1 MSEKI
6 AIIVCSNSGID
17 YISHPN
23 KIDVFRSLL
32 YVNGEEFEDYLD
44 ISADDFYERLVK
56 EPQTIVTTSQTA
68 TGKMLEVYN
77 RLESEGFTDA
87 IVITISS
94 YLSGTY
100 QNAVLAGN
108 MLESL
113 KVHIFDSRT
122 AAFPEAKMALV
133 ASDMAKEGKSV
144 SEILAALDFIR
155 ENNKIYFAVDT
166 LKYLVKNG
174 RLSATRGFMGSL
186 LKLKPLLTITKEG
199 RIVPIQKIRT
209 FTKAVNHVKEKFF
222 EEVKGF
228 PFEPFII
235 HTNNLDLSNQIA
247 KEITERFPDIK
258 EVSSYPLTPV
268 VGAHVGPG
276 AFGIGYIKK

>member
-56 EPQTIVTTSQTA
+56 EPQTIVNTSQTA

-113 KVHIFDSRT
+113 KVHIFNSRT

-144 SEILAALDFIR
+144 NEILAALEHIR
-155 ENNKIYFAVDT
+155 ENNKIYFPVDT

-199 RIVPIQKIRT
+199 RIVPIKKIRT
-209 FTKAVNHVKEKFF
+209 FSKALNHVKEKFF

-228 PFEPFII
+228 SFEPFII
-235 HTNNLDLSNQIA
+235 HTNNIDLANKIA
-247 KEITERFPDIK
+247 KEITERFPEIK
-258 EVSSYPLTPV
+258 EVPMYPLTPV

>member
-56 EPQTIVTTSQTA
+56 EPQTVITTSQTA
-68 TGKMLEVYN
+68 PGRMLEVYN

-87 IVITISS
+87 IVITVSS

-113 KVHIFDSRT
+113 KVHLFDSRT
-122 AAFPEAKMALV
+122 VAFPEAKMALV

-144 SEILAALDFIR
+144 NEILSALDYIR

-166 LKYLVKNG
+166 LEYLVKNG
-174 RLSATRGFMGSL
+174 RLSATSGFMGSF
-186 LKLKPLLTITKEG
+186 LKIKPLLTITKEG
-199 RIVPIQKIRT
+199 RIVPIKKIRT
-209 FTKAVNHVKEKFF
+209 FSKALNHVKEKFF
-222 EEVKGF
+222 EEVQDLQ
-228 PFEPFII
+228 FEPFII
-235 HTNNLDLSNQIA
+235 HTNNIELSNQIA
-247 KEITERFPDIK
+247 KEIIERFPDIK
-258 EVSSYPLTPV
+258 EVASYPLTPV

-276 AFGIGYIKK
+276 TLGIGYIKK

>member
-1 MSEKI
+1 MNEKI

-44 ISADDFYERLVK
+44 ISADDFYERLVR

-100 QNAVLAGN
+100 QNAVLAAN

-133 ASDMAKEGKSV
+133 ASDMVKDGKSV
-144 SEILAALDFIR
+144 SEILEALEYIR

-186 LKLKPLLTITKEG
+186 LKLKPLLTITQEG
-199 RIVPIQKIRT
+199 RIVPIKKIRT
-209 FTKAVNHVKEKFF
+209 FSKALAHVKAKFF
-222 EEVKGF
+222 EEVKDLQ
-228 PFEPFII
+228 FEPFII
-235 HTNNLDLSNQIA
+235 HTNNFDLSTQIA
-247 KEITERFPDIK
+247 QEIMERFPDIK
-258 EVSSYPLTPV
+258 EVSSYSLTPV

-276 AFGIGYIKK
+276 AIGIGYIKK